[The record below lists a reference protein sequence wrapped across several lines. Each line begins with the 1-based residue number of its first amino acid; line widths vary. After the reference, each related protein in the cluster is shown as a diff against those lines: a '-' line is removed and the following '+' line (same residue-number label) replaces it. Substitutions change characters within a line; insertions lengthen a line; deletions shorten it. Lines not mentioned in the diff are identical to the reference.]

1 MIRESLLSLRDR
13 GILWFKQRAHGPYAK
28 AWLFFFSFTESSF
41 LFIAPDVLLIAI
53 LLAGSRQWL
62 YYGLLTT
69 IASLLGAMFGYVIS
83 AFFFDTVGVR
93 IVEIYD
99 LTVQLETARAAF
111 ADNAFWVIFLA
122 AFTPIPYKVFVL
134 GAGFFKINFFI
145 FLFASILGRGLRYIL
160 IAYVVHVVGSRATA
174 LLSRYSLLMTVSII
188 IVVCIYLL
196 QRFVL

>member
-1 MIRESLLSLRDR
+1 MYIETVLSLRDR
-13 GILWFKQRAHGPYAK
+13 GIAWFKQRAHGPYAK

-69 IASLLGAMFGYVIS
+69 VASVLGAIFGYIIM
-83 AFFFDTVGVR
+83 AFFFDTVGIR
-93 IVEIYD
+93 IIDLYHLGGQVE
-99 LTVQLETARAAF
+99 LARSAF
-111 ADNAFWVIFLA
+111 SDNAFLVIFLA

-145 FLFASILGRGLRYIL
+145 FLLASVVGRGLRYTL
-160 IAYVVHVVGSRATA
+160 IAYLVHVFGARATA
-174 LLSRYSLLMTVSII
+174 LLSRYSIVLTVVII
-188 IVVCIYLL
+188 IVVGVYLVKYFIL
-196 QRFVL
+196 